1 MFTEINHS
9 GVKDSRFNEQLL
21 LAALKMLW
29 VGQRGRQTEGEKKSA
44 NTQDIEPYSGTMSK
58 NQESSL

>member
-21 LAALKMLW
+21 LAALKMQW
-29 VGQRGRQTEGEKKSA
+29 IDRGRQTGRGGGSA
-44 NTQDIEPYSGTMSK
+44 DV
-58 NQESSL
+58 QEI